1 MQRRLKV
8 NVYLVA
14 DSLEKRGGTHVVQ
27 TLQVNPHT
35 SESFPLPGSL
45 LSPRGIYSALQHGL
59 ENHRCPP
66 MRALA
71 GNKSWGNQSDK
82 RSLT

>member
-14 DSLEKRGGTHVVQ
+14 DSLKKRGGTHVVQ
-27 TLQVNPHT
+27 TLQINPRT

-45 LSPRGIYSALQHGL
+45 LSSWGIYSALQNSL
-59 ENHRCPP
+59 ENRRCPP

-71 GNKSWGNQSDK
+71 GNKSWGNRSDK
-82 RSLT
+82 RPIT